1 MAVLITFLLALA
13 LTFMFLADSHSDTW
27 TDSFNQR
34 LNTLK
39 VMLDL
44 IETSNDI
51 ISDQNSLLCYNAS
64 ILCCANCHR
73 AKRQ

>member
-34 LNTLK
+34 HNNLK

-44 IETSNDI
+44 METSNDI
-51 ISDQNSLLCYNAS
+51 MSDQKLLLSNHAS
-64 ILCCANCHR
+64 ILYWLC
-73 AKRQ
+73 

>member
-13 LTFMFLADSHSDTW
+13 LTFMFLADSHSDSW

-34 LNTLK
+34 HNNLK

-44 IETSNDI
+44 METSNDI
-51 ISDQNSLLCYNAS
+51 MSDQ
-64 ILCCANCHR
+64 
-73 AKRQ
+73 K